1 MNVVIID
8 NKASTSKEEDK
19 KIEEQNKE
27 LSDLF
32 YLKFKEHGVYR
43 YCDVKD
49 IFNQFDF
56 FKEKN

>member
-1 MNVVIID
+1 MNIVIID
-8 NKASTSKEEDK
+8 NKAATYKEEDK
-19 KIEEQNKE
+19 KIEEHKE